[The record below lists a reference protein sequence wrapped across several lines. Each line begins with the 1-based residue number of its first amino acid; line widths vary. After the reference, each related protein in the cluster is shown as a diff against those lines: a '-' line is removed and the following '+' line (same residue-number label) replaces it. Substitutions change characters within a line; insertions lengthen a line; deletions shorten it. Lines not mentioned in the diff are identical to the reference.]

1 MNFLKFYNNN
11 DNNIIFLITL
21 SFFFDKLQITLLKF
35 EYLNFTS
42 RNFRIEILTS

>member
-21 SFFFDKLQITLLKF
+21 IFFGKLQITLLKF